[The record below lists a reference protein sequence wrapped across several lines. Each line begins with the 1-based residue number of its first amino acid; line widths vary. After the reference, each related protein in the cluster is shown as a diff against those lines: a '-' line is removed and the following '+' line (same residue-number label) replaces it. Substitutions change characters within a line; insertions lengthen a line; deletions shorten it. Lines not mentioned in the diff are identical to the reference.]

1 MTQLSHMSVVL
12 HLCWGFEMR
21 RVFAVVATAVVAVG
35 GFAGSASAETTLPLC
50 TPNDGYIPGETC
62 EAAVTASVECVDGA
76 PVLDYAV
83 PARAV
88 GGAGTVDVTWTN
100 LPGAD
105 VVLADQ
111 PLTVDNVRW
120 PAGADAEVTL
130 VFATTPAETRV
141 NLAAPTD
148 CVEGLVLPAPQN
160 PSTGTPTTGNPVAP
174 AAGVAGSGVA
184 AAGTRAAGT
193 AATDRTRSRSA
204 SGVLAETGSTVLPL
218 ALGGGA
224 LIAGGAALVLVRG
237 ARRLGAHRA

>member
-1 MTQLSHMSVVL
+1 
-12 HLCWGFEMR
+12 MR
-21 RVFAVVATAVVAVG
+21 RVFTVVATAVVAVG

-50 TPNDGYIPGETC
+50 TPNDGYIPGQTC

-88 GGAGTVDVTWTN
+88 GGAGTVDITWTN

-111 PLTVDNVRW
+111 PLTGDNVPW
-120 PAGADAEVTL
+120 PAGSDAAVTL

-160 PSTGTPTTGNPVAP
+160 PTTGNPVTP
-174 AAGVAGSGVA
+174 VAGPGTPTASGVA
-184 AAGTRAAGT
+184 ATGTRAAGT
-193 AATDRTRSRSA
+193 AATDRARSQSA